1 MNHKGERKQMN
12 NGRLKRFISIGMLSS
27 IAYVLMMLN
36 FPFPGFPTFLL
47 VDFSDI
53 PALVGAILFG
63 PVAGIIIEL
72 IKNILDYFIT
82 GSETGIPIGHA
93 ANFTAGI
100 FFILPTYYI
109 YQRMKSTRGMT
120 VALVV
125 GTLSMAVS
133 MSILNYFVFL
143 PAYTFFLNM
152 PAMSGPEAR
161 QFIVSAIFPFNVVKG
176 LLITFVFT
184 LIFIRL
190 QYWLNKQSVIH
201 GA

>member
-12 NGRLKRFISIGMLSS
+12 NGRLKRFVSIGMLSS

>member
-184 LIFIRL
+184 LVFIRL

>member
-1 MNHKGERKQMN
+1 MN
-12 NGRLKRFISIGMLSS
+12 NGRLKRFVSIGMLSS